1 MFVCLFV
8 VVEEVTDDVK
18 AKVIK
23 QINFYFGNSNLPKD
37 KFLQKKVA
45 ENPDGWVDLSIIGSF
60 KRMTDLI
67 PSKSVATLAS
77 IMKTNED
84 VVEVIELY

>member
-45 ENPDGWVDLSIIGSF
+45 ENSDGWVDLSIIGSF